1 MRACVRQFLNA
12 AVEHLDLSGPAAIVA
27 GHDVDH
33 ETTYWMR
40 GQFAGQMAL
49 ECRIP
54 PRAAPD
60 ADIELGSLPL
70 APDSI
75 RAFFCL
81 DLVSRFEETA
91 ELLELALPLL
101 APGGVALVAADIGQ
115 SRPQIGMS
123 RVLTPLGLERLVANL
138 DAAIVGWQGDVD
150 FPSSLFLVTCRAP
163 VPTRFANA
171 AGQFIEAF
179 QRSLAPA
186 ETTIPWLVRAWQ
198 KLERR
203 VIARDT
209 ATTTRPSE
217 SSFSLHLPRSA
228 DWKAA
233 LLNRPRREAAGDG
246 TTFDAA

>member
-1 MRACVRQFLNA
+1 MRTCVRQFLNA
-12 AVEHLDLSGPAAIVA
+12 AVEHLDLAGPAALIA
-27 GHDVDH
+27 GADEDRESLH
-33 ETTYWMR
+33 WMR
-40 GQFAGQMAL
+40 SQFAGQMSL
-49 ECRIP
+49 ECRTP

-60 ADIELGSLPL
+60 ADIELGSLPI

-75 RAFFCL
+75 RTLICL
-81 DLVSRFEETA
+81 DLVSRFDETA
-91 ELLELALPLL
+91 ELLMLALPLL
-101 APGGVALVAADIGQ
+101 APGGMALVAADIGQ

-163 VPTRFANA
+163 VPTRFAHS

-179 QRSLAPA
+179 QRSLTAA
-186 ETTIPWLVRAWQ
+186 EPQIPWLTRAWR

-203 VIARDT
+203 VMARER
-209 ATTTRPSE
+209 ATTPRPSE
-217 SSFSLHLPRSA
+217 SSFSLHLPHSA

-233 LLNRPRREAAGDG
+233 LLNRPRREAADDG
-246 TTFDAA
+246 ARSDAA